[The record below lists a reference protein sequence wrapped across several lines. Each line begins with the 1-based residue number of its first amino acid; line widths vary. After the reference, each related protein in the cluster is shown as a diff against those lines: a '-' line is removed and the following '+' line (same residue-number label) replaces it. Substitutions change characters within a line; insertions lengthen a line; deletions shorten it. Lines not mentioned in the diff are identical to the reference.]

1 MKQVTGWLKAIG
13 AYRIVAIVLT
23 TFVFLT
29 LPALSDRTILSARA
43 DFPIIQTKPETV
55 DKGTI
60 KRIQQK
66 AEDLGDS
73 SSRPIGDTGLKNI
86 RNLGENIP
94 ETLDLNRRQKGAIYD
109 RDQDNKVKAM
119 DRAQRQAE
127 RQSKD

>member
-1 MKQVTGWLKAIG
+1 MKQVTGWLQAIG
-13 AYRIVAIVLT
+13 ANRIIAVILA

-29 LPALSDRTILSARA
+29 LPALSDRTILLARA
-43 DFPIIQTKPETV
+43 DFPLIQTEPETV
-55 DKGTI
+55 DQGTI

-86 RNLGENIP
+86 RKLGENVP
-94 ETLDLNRRQKGAIYD
+94 ETLDLNRRQKGAIYN
-109 RDQDNKVKAM
+109 RDQGNKVKAM

-127 RQSKD
+127 R